1 MLGRVKNSTKPTPLR
16 IVARALLTAS
26 DEPSYRFADKPK
38 SELGMKAAVNLVLAT
53 FGAVALATSGA
64 AAQKITFTLNWGG
77 GGDHAP
83 YFYAQKLGLYKQAGL
98 DVDFETGRGS
108 AASAQKV
115 GAGQSQLGLS
125 DMAGVLL
132 FRGKGLDAVGVMN
145 VYANSPQG
153 LYRLKSSGIESVKDL
168 AGKKIGNPA
177 GDGARTMWP
186 ALAKKVGIDPG
197 SVTWVNID
205 ANAKLSALKARTIDA
220 TTSFF
225 NLHHVFARELG
236 GDMGF
241 LAWKDAG
248 VNPYGNS
255 IIANG
260 PWLRAN
266 RDKADKFVKITQ
278 KTFADCVK
286 TPEPCINALV
296 AANGALLFQNELEN
310 WHLVTMLM
318 SDEISRTVA
327 LGWHD
332 DARMADDYR
341 LIDEYLKMEKPYD
354 VKIAYTNEFLDT
366 TVKMPPIHPPK
377 LY

>member
-1 MLGRVKNSTKPTPLR
+1 
-16 IVARALLTAS
+16 
-26 DEPSYRFADKPK
+26 
-38 SELGMKAAVNLVLAT
+38 MKVIAQIILP
-53 FGAVALATSGA
+53 ALAALALGA
-64 AAQKITFTLNWGG
+64 SPATAQKITFTLNWVA

-83 YFYAQKLGLYKQAGL
+83 YFYAQKMGSYKQAGV

-132 FRGKGLDAVGVMN
+132 FRGKGLDLVGVMN

-153 LYRLKSSGIESVKDL
+153 LYWLKSSGIQSVKDL

-177 GDGARTMWP
+177 GDGARIMWP
-186 ALAKKVGIDPG
+186 ALARKVGIDPS

-205 ANAKLSALKARTIDA
+205 ANSKLSALKARTVDA

-236 GDMGF
+236 SDMGF

-260 PWLRAN
+260 SWLKAN

-278 KTFADCVK
+278 QAFAQCVK
-286 TPEPCINALV
+286 TPEPCIKALV
-296 AANGALLFQNELEN
+296 EANGALLYQNELDN

-318 SDEISRTVA
+318 NDEISRTVA

-332 DARMADDYR
+332 DARMAADYR
-341 LIDEYLKMEKPYD
+341 LVNEYLKMENPYD
-354 VKIAYTNEFLDT
+354 VRSAYTNEFLDKSI
-366 TVKMPPIHPPK
+366 KMPPIHPPK
-377 LY
+377 LF

>member
-1 MLGRVKNSTKPTPLR
+1 MKS
-16 IVARALLTAS
+16 IIHLLVMTLAS
-26 DEPSYRFADKPK
+26 
-38 SELGMKAAVNLVLAT
+38 L
-53 FGAVALATSGA
+53 ALAGSPA
-64 AAQKITFTLNWGG
+64 AAQKITFTLNWVA

-132 FRGKGLDAVGVMN
+132 FRGKGADLVGLMN

-153 LYRLKSSGIESVKDL
+153 LYWLKSSGIQSVKDL

-186 ALAKKVGIDPG
+186 ALARTVGIAPD

-225 NLHHVFARELG
+225 NLHHIFARELG
-236 GDMGF
+236 SDMGF

-266 RDKADKFVKITQ
+266 QDKADKFVKITQ
-278 KTFADCVK
+278 KAFHDCVK
-286 TPEPCINALV
+286 APEPCVAALV
-296 AANGALLFQNELEN
+296 EANGALLPKNELDN

-318 SDEISRTVA
+318 SDDTSRTVA

-332 DARMADDYR
+332 DARMAADYK
-341 LIDEYLKMEKPYD
+341 LVDEFLKMEKPYD
-354 VKIAYTNEFLDT
+354 IKTAYTNQLLDRN
-366 TVKMPPIHPPK
+366 VKMPPINPPK
-377 LY
+377 LF

>member
-1 MLGRVKNSTKPTPLR
+1 MTIFAK
-16 IVARALLTAS
+16 VAVTTLCGL
-26 DEPSYRFADKPK
+26 
-38 SELGMKAAVNLVLAT
+38 
-53 FGAVALATSGA
+53 ALAASPA
-64 AAQKITFTLNWGG
+64 AAQKITFTLNWVA

-115 GAGQSQLGLS
+115 GSGQSQLGLS

-132 FRGKGLDAVGVMN
+132 LRGKGADNVGLMN

-153 LYRLKSSGIESVKDL
+153 LYWLKSSGIQSVKDL

-177 GDGARTMWP
+177 GDGARPMWP
-186 ALAKKVGIDPG
+186 ALARKVGIDPA

-205 ANAKLSALKARTIDA
+205 ANAKLGALKAKTIDA

-225 NLHHVFARELG
+225 NIHHIFARELG
-236 GDMGF
+236 SDMGF
-241 LAWKDAG
+241 QAWREAG

-255 IIANG
+255 IIANRA
-260 PWLRAN
+260 WLNAN
-266 RDKADKFVKITQ
+266 GDKADKFVKITQ
-278 KTFADCVK
+278 KAFADCVK
-286 TPEPCINALV
+286 TPEPCVRALV
-296 AANGALLFQNELEN
+296 EAQGALRYENELDN

-318 SDEISRTVA
+318 SDDISRTVA

-332 DARMADDYR
+332 DKRMADDYK
-341 LIDEYLKMEKPYD
+341 LVDEFLKLEKPYD
-354 VKIAYTNEFLDT
+354 VTTAYTNQFLDKN
-366 TVKMPPIHPPK
+366 VKMPPINPPK

>member
-1 MLGRVKNSTKPTPLR
+1 MK
-16 IVARALLTAS
+16 IIA
-26 DEPSYRFADKPK
+26 
-38 SELGMKAAVNLVLAT
+38 KAALA
-53 FGAVALATSGA
+53 ALVALGA
-64 AAQKITFTLNWGG
+64 SSASAQKVTFTLNWVA

-83 YFYAQKLGLYKQAGL
+83 YFYAQKMGWYKEAGIDL
-98 DVDFETGRGS
+98 DIETGRGS

-115 GAGQSQLGLS
+115 GAGASQLGLS

-132 FRGKGLDAVGVMN
+132 FRGKGADLVGVMN

-153 LYRLKSSGIESVKDL
+153 LYWLRSSGIQSVKDL

-186 ALAKKVGIDPG
+186 ALAKTVGIDPN

-205 ANAKLSALKARTIDA
+205 ANAKLSALKARTVDA

-236 GDMGF
+236 SDMGF

-248 VNPYGNS
+248 INPYGNS

-260 PWLRAN
+260 PWLAAN
-266 RDKADKFVKITQ
+266 KDKAAKFVKITQ
-278 KTFADCVK
+278 KAFAECAK
-286 TPEPCINALV
+286 TPEPCIKALV
-296 AANGALLFQNELEN
+296 EANGALLYDNELTN
-310 WHLVTMLM
+310 WHLVSILM
-318 SDEISRTVA
+318 SDDISRNAA

-332 DARMADDYR
+332 DTRMANDY
-341 LIDEYLKMEKPYD
+341 
-354 VKIAYTNEFLDT
+354 
-366 TVKMPPIHPPK
+366 
-377 LY
+377 

>member
-1 MLGRVKNSTKPTPLR
+1 MTIIPKLLLASIGG
-16 IVARALLTAS
+16 IALWTA
-26 DEPSYRFADKPK
+26 P
-38 SELGMKAAVNLVLAT
+38 AV
-53 FGAVALATSGA
+53 
-64 AAQKITFTLNWGG
+64 AQKITFTLNWVA

-83 YFYAQKLGLYKQAGL
+83 YFFAQKIGAYKQAGL
-98 DVDFETGRGS
+98 DIDFETSRGS

-132 FRGKGLDAVGVMN
+132 FRGKGADLVGVMN

-153 LYRLKSSGIESVKDL
+153 LYWLKSSGIQGVKDL

-186 ALAKKVGIDPG
+186 ALAKKVGIDPN

-205 ANAKLSALKARTIDA
+205 ANAKLGALKARTIDA

-236 GDMGF
+236 SDMGF

-260 PWLRAN
+260 AWLKAN

-278 KTFADCVK
+278 KAFADCVK
-286 TPEPCINALV
+286 TPDPCIKALV
-296 AANGALLFQNELEN
+296 EANGALLYQNELDN

-318 SDEISRTVA
+318 SDEISDTVA

-332 DARMADDYR
+332 DKRMTDDYQ
-341 LIDEYLKMEKPYD
+341 LVNEYLKMEKPYD
-354 VKIAYTNEFLDT
+354 VTTAYTNEFLDKD
-366 TVKMPPIHPPK
+366 VKMPPIHPPK
-377 LY
+377 LF

>member
-1 MLGRVKNSTKPTPLR
+1 MNIFTK
-16 IVARALLTAS
+16 
-26 DEPSYRFADKPK
+26 FA
-38 SELGMKAAVNLVLAT
+38 MT
-53 FGAVALATSGA
+53 AVAGFALAVSPA
-64 AAQKITFTLNWGG
+64 SAQKLTFTLNWVA

-83 YFYAQKLGLYKQAGL
+83 YFYAQKMGWYKDAGI
-98 DVDFETGRGS
+98 DIEFETGRGS

-132 FRGKGLDAVGVMN
+132 FRGKGADLVGLMN

-153 LYRLKSSGIESVKDL
+153 LYWRKSTGIQTAKDL

-186 ALAKKVGIDPG
+186 ALAKTLGIDPD
-197 SVTWVNID
+197 SVTWVNIA
-205 ANAKLSALKARTIDA
+205 ANAKLSALKAGTIDA

-236 GDMGF
+236 DDMGF

-260 PWLRAN
+260 KWLSAN
-266 RDKADKFVKITQ
+266 KDTADKFIKITQ
-278 KTFADCVK
+278 KAFAECAK
-286 TPEPCINALV
+286 TPEPCVKALV
-296 AANGALLFQNELEN
+296 EANSGLLEKNETDN
-310 WHLVTMLM
+310 WHLVTILM
-318 SDEISRTVA
+318 SDDISKNVA

-332 DARMADDYR
+332 DARMAADYK
-341 LIDEYLKMEKPYD
+341 LVNDYLKIEQPYD
-354 VKIAYTNEFLDT
+354 IKSAYTNEFLDKS
-366 TVKMPPIHPPK
+366 VKMPPINPPK

>member
-1 MLGRVKNSTKPTPLR
+1 
-16 IVARALLTAS
+16 
-26 DEPSYRFADKPK
+26 
-38 SELGMKAAVNLVLAT
+38 MKIIAKL
-53 FGAVALATSGA
+53 ALATLVAPVAFA
-64 AAQKITFTLNWGG
+64 ASEATAQKLTFTLNWVA

-83 YFYAQKLGLYKQAGL
+83 YFYAQKMGYYKQAGL

-132 FRGKGLDAVGVMN
+132 FRGKGVDAVGVMN

-153 LYRLKSSGIESVKDL
+153 LKSSGIRSVNDL

-186 ALAKKVGIDPG
+186 ALAKKVGMDPG

-205 ANAKLSALKARTIDA
+205 ANAKLGALKSRTIDA

-236 GDMGF
+236 SDMGF

-260 PWLRAN
+260 AWLNAN
-266 RDKADKFVKITQ
+266 RDKADKFVKVTQ
-278 KTFADCVK
+278 KAFADCAK
-286 TPEPCINALV
+286 TPEPCIQALV
-296 AANGALLFQNELEN
+296 EANGALLYQNELDN
-310 WHLVTMLM
+310 WHLVTILM
-318 SDEISRTVA
+318 NDETSRTVA

-332 DARMADDYR
+332 DKRMADDYK
-341 LIDEYLKMEKPYD
+341 LVDEYLKMERPYD
-354 VKIAYTNEFLDT
+354 VKTAYTNEFLDKN
-366 TVKMPPIHPPK
+366 VKMPPINPPK